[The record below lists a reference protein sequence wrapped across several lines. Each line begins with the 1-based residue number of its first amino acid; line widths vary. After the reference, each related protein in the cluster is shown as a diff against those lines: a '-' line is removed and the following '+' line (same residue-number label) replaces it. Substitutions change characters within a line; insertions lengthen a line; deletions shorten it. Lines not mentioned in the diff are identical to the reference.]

1 MAEGGSGCSGG
12 ARASAGGYACG
23 QQRELRLASAQTRSA
38 DKGPATAAAA
48 TTAERQSYRATAQ
61 QRGRLPLTD
70 QKRAGNAQGT
80 CGRRNPVNSAKFLP
94 AALAIFSAVI
104 V

>member
-1 MAEGGSGCSGG
+1 MAEGGSGWSGG

-23 QQRELRLASAQTRSA
+23 QRELRLASAQTRSA

-48 TTAERQSYRATAQ
+48 TTAAQQSYRATEQ
-61 QRGRLPLTD
+61 QRDRLPLTD

>member
-1 MAEGGSGCSGG
+1 MERRGEGIGRRVCLRA
-12 ARASAGGYACG
+12 ARAEAWERAGT
-23 QQRELRLASAQTRSA
+23 QRGHRTSDGSSSHDSR
-38 DKGPATAAAA
+38 ATG
-48 TTAERQSYRATAQ
+48 YRATAQ